1 MALSLPC
8 YPHAH
13 KIMVWW
19 IWVLIGLLLLSIEFV
34 SSTMHLGLFAVGAF
48 VVAILV
54 AVGIEMPLWV
64 QLVLFT
70 VISIVSLLFIR
81 PVLVKKLRLSEK
93 KQIDTLVGEQAM
105 AMEDIAP
112 ATVGKAELRGTT
124 WSARNIG
131 EVVLVRGQRCV
142 VAHVDGLTIH
152 VRAS

>member
-1 MALSLPC
+1 
-8 YPHAH
+8 
-13 KIMVWW
+13 MVWW

>member
-1 MALSLPC
+1 
-8 YPHAH
+8 
-13 KIMVWW
+13 MVWW
-19 IWVLIGLLLLSIEFV
+19 IWVLIGLLLLSIEFA

-70 VISIVSLLFIR
+70 SISIISLLFIR

-124 WSARNIG
+124 WTARNVG
-131 EVVLVRGQRCV
+131 EVVLARGQRCV
-142 VAHVDGLTIH
+142 VAHVEGLTIH